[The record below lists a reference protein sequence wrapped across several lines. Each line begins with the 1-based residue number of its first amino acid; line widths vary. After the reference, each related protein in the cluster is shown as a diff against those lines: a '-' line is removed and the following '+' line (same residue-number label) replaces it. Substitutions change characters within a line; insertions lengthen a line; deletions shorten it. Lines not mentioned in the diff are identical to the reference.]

1 MSLRLDAWPIIGVA
15 VLMVLTALSKPADAA
30 EPAASY
36 KVSTTDVVVTEASFR
51 CIRDM
56 TAVRDFYVDNLLGNV
71 AATVAVAESPTG
83 GTYPPGSLV
92 QVNPSLVMVKHR
104 PGRNSETNDWEFI
117 ELNVTAAGAT
127 ILGRG
132 FADLNMRSGANCFNC
147 HKAAK
152 ATWDMVCE
160 QTHGCNSI
168 PLTPAI
174 LRGLQNTDP
183 RCPTIKLPPDQVEA
197 LATLAAH
204 GAKPQPAE
212 K

>member
-1 MSLRLDAWPIIGVA
+1 MRGPSRELRCSWRWRSFRLQQVP
-15 VLMVLTALSKPADAA
+15 LQ
-30 EPAASY
+30 PAAPA
-36 KVSTTDVVVTEASFR
+36 KVSTPDVVVTEASFR
-51 CIRDM
+51 CIRNM

-71 AATVAVAESPTG
+71 AATVAVAQSRTG
-83 GTYPPGSLV
+83 GIYPPGSLV
-92 QVNPSLVMVKHR
+92 QVNPSLAMVKHL
-104 PGRNSETNDWEFI
+104 PGRNPDTNDWEFV
-117 ELNVTAAGAT
+117 ELDLTAAGAT

-132 FADLNMRSGANCFNC
+132 FADLNMRSGPNCFNC

-152 ATWDMVCE
+152 QTWDMVCE
-160 QTHGCNSI
+160 KTHGCNSI
-168 PLTPAI
+168 PLTPAM

-204 GAKPQPAE
+204 GPQSQPAE

>member
-1 MSLRLDAWPIIGVA
+1 MALAAISAPAHAAAPA
-15 VLMVLTALSKPADAA
+15 VSR
-30 EPAASY
+30 
-36 KVSTTDVVVTEASFR
+36 KVSAPNVVVSAASFR

-56 TAVRDFYVDNLLGNV
+56 TPVRDLYVDNLLGNV

-92 QVNPSLVMVKHR
+92 QVNSSLALVKHQ
-104 PGRNSETNDWEFI
+104 PGYNPETNDWEFF
-117 ELNVTAAGAT
+117 ELNVTATGAT

-132 FADLNMRSGANCFNC
+132 FADLNMRSGANCFSC

-152 ATWDMVCE
+152 QSWDMVCE

-168 PLTPAI
+168 PLTPTM

-183 RCPTIKLPPDQVEA
+183 RCPKINLPPEQVQA
-197 LATLAAH
+197 LATLAAR
-204 GAKPQPAE
+204 GAQLQPAE